1 MINRLPALRCYSCND
16 IIKYSDFDQLETR
29 RLEEE
34 AIKRLNVKMFCCSRM
49 YVGTQQDL
57 SSTLANTLSIG
68 FCDDVNSLRLGVKID
83 REIVL

>member
-1 MINRLPALRCYSCND
+1 MPLPALRCYSCND
-16 IIKYSDFDQLETR
+16 IIKYSDFDQLSKR
-29 RLEEE
+29 GVSKKE
-34 AIKRLNVKMFCCSRM
+34 ALKRLNVKMFCCSRM